1 MMRSLFSAVSGL
13 KAHQTKMDV
22 IGNNIANVNT
32 VAFKSQSVT
41 FSDVYYQT
49 TQTASG
55 PTSDGSKGGTNAKQI
70 GLGSTVA
77 AISTAITSQG
87 ATERTD
93 NTWDICLSG
102 NSFFVIN
109 NNGSTYFTRAG
120 DFKIDTNGALVTSGG
135 CNVMG
140 WYANPKTGAI
150 VKDKVQALYPQ
161 SSDYTYTEPEATEK
175 VTVTGNIDAADTGT
189 ATTTVSFY
197 DSLGNRYQASLILT
211 PGDPNGTTN
220 NKTPSTY
227 TVTCGAITK
236 NGQKTN
242 LTADIDKN
250 VVFNAKTGKIE
261 VDKTKDADA
270 DDNGKFIFLK
280 NFKIDNGK
288 DPITGTAL
296 TAPPEG
302 TLDCTTDIA
311 NITSS
316 IKVDVS
322 SLTRFNDTT
331 NLKDSMGIADATTGG
346 VKGAGKAVGT
356 MTSVGVDDKG
366 CIVAN
371 YSNGDVKTI
380 GQIAVATFSN
390 PAGLE
395 KVGENMYAATLN
407 SGEFNGVGEEVNA
420 SGGKMSSGYLEMSNV
435 DLSDQFTTMITTQ
448 RGFQANSRIITVS
461 DTMLEELINLKR

>member
-55 PTSDGSKGGTNAKQI
+55 PSSDGSKGGTNAKQI

-77 AISTAITSQG
+77 SISTAITSQG

-93 NTWDICLSG
+93 NTWDVCLSG
-102 NSFFVIN
+102 NSFFIVN
-109 NNGSTYFTRAG
+109 NAGSTYFTRAG

-140 WYANPKTGAI
+140 WYANPDTGLI

-161 SSDYTYTEPEATEK
+161 SSDYTFTEPEATK
-175 VTVTGNIDAADTGT
+175 SVTITGNIDAAATGD

-197 DSLGNRYQASLILT
+197 DSLGNRYQASLTLT
-211 PGDPNGTTN
+211 PDTT
-220 NKTPSTY
+220 TPSNY
-227 TVTCGAITK
+227 TVKCGAITK

-242 LTADIDKN
+242 LSATATGTISFDPNKGTIAPNSTFTLGTFTADKSNIPD
-250 VVFNAKTGKIE
+250 GG
-261 VDKTKDADA
+261 VDCSADVA
-270 DDNGKFIFLK
+270 NI
-280 NFKIDNGK
+280 NN
-288 DPITGTAL
+288 PIT
-296 TAPPEG
+296 
-302 TLDCTTDIA
+302 
-311 NITSS
+311 
-316 IKVDVS
+316 VDYS
-322 SLTRFNDTT
+322 SLTRFNTST
-331 NLKDSMGIADATTGG
+331 NIKDSMGIVNATTGG
-346 VKGAGKAVGT
+346 VEGAGKAVGT

-380 GQIAVATFSN
+380 AQIAVATFSN

-407 SGEFNGVGEEVNA
+407 SGEFNGIGEEVNA

>member
-55 PTSDGSKGGTNAKQI
+55 PSSDGSKGGTNAKQI

-77 AISTAITSQG
+77 SISTAITSQG

-93 NTWDICLSG
+93 NTWDVCLSG
-102 NSFFVIN
+102 NSFFIVN
-109 NNGSTYFTRAG
+109 NAGSTYFTRAG

-140 WYANPKTGAI
+140 WYADPDTGLI

-161 SSDYTYTEPEATEK
+161 SSDYTFTEPKATK
-175 VTVTGNIDAADTGT
+175 SVTITGNIDAAATGD

-197 DSLGNRYQASLILT
+197 DSLGNRYQASLTLT
-211 PGDPNGTTN
+211 PDTT
-220 NKTPSTY
+220 TPSNY
-227 TVTCGAITK
+227 TVKCGAITK

-242 LTADIDKN
+242 LSATATGTISFDPNKGTIAPNSTFTLGTFTADKSNIPD
-250 VVFNAKTGKIE
+250 GG
-261 VDKTKDADA
+261 VDCSADVA
-270 DDNGKFIFLK
+270 NI
-280 NFKIDNGK
+280 NN
-288 DPITGTAL
+288 PIT
-296 TAPPEG
+296 
-302 TLDCTTDIA
+302 
-311 NITSS
+311 
-316 IKVDVS
+316 VDYS
-322 SLTRFNDTT
+322 SLTRFNTST
-331 NLKDSMGIADATTGG
+331 NIKDSMGIVNATTGG
-346 VKGAGKAVGT
+346 VEGAGKAVGT

-380 GQIAVATFSN
+380 AQIAVATFSN

-407 SGEFNGVGEEVNA
+407 SGEFNGIGEEVNA

>member
-55 PTSDGSKGGTNAKQI
+55 PSSDGSKGGTNAKQI

-77 AISTAITSQG
+77 SISTAITSQG

-93 NTWDICLSG
+93 NTWDVCLSG
-102 NSFFVIN
+102 NSFFIVN
-109 NNGSTYFTRAG
+109 NAGSTYFTRAG

-140 WYANPKTGAI
+140 WYAKPDTGLI

-161 SSDYTYTEPEATEK
+161 SSDYTFTEPKATK
-175 VTVTGNIDAADTGT
+175 SVTITGNIDATATGD

-197 DSLGNRYQASLILT
+197 DSLGNRYQASLTLT
-211 PGDPNGTTN
+211 PDTT
-220 NKTPSTY
+220 TPSNY
-227 TVTCGAITK
+227 TVKCGAITK
-236 NGQKTN
+236 NGQETN
-242 LTADIDKN
+242 LSATATGTISFDPNKGTIAPNSTFTLGTFTADKSNIPD
-250 VVFNAKTGKIE
+250 GG
-261 VDKTKDADA
+261 VDCSADA
-270 DDNGKFIFLK
+270 ANI
-280 NFKIDNGK
+280 NN
-288 DPITGTAL
+288 PIT
-296 TAPPEG
+296 
-302 TLDCTTDIA
+302 
-311 NITSS
+311 
-316 IKVDVS
+316 VDYS
-322 SLTRFNDTT
+322 SLTRFNTST
-331 NLKDSMGIADATTGG
+331 NIKDSMGIVNATTGG
-346 VKGAGKAVGT
+346 VEGAGKAVGT

-380 GQIAVATFSN
+380 AQIAVATFSN

-407 SGEFNGVGEEVNA
+407 SGEFNGIGEEVNA

>member
-55 PTSDGSKGGTNAKQI
+55 PSSDGSKGGTNAKQI

-77 AISTAITSQG
+77 SISTAITSQG

-93 NTWDICLSG
+93 NTWDVCLSG
-102 NSFFVIN
+102 NSVFIIN
-109 NNGSTYFTRAG
+109 NAGSTYFTRAG

-140 WYANPKTGAI
+140 WYADPDTGLI

-161 SSDYTYTEPEATEK
+161 SSKYTFTEPEATK
-175 VTVTGNIDAADTGT
+175 SVTITGNIDAAATGD

-197 DSLGNRYQASLILT
+197 DSLGNRYQASLTLT
-211 PGDPNGTTN
+211 PDKT
-220 NKTPSTY
+220 TPSKY
-227 TVTCGAITK
+227 TVKCGAITK

-242 LTADIDKN
+242 LTAETITGDIT
-250 VVFNAKTGKIE
+250 FNANTGKID
-261 VDKTKDADA
+261 VGTG
-270 DDNGKFIFLK
+270 N
-280 NFKIDNGK
+280 
-288 DPITGTAL
+288 TGTF
-296 TAPPEG
+296 
-302 TLDCTTDIA
+302 TLGGFKADKAKVPDGGVDCSADVA
-311 NITSS
+311 NITNP
-316 IKVDVS
+316 ITVDFS
-322 SLTRFNDTT
+322 SLTRFNETT
-331 NLKDSMGIADATTGG
+331 NIKDSMGIKNASTGG
-346 VKGAGKAVGT
+346 VDGAGKAVGT

-380 GQIAVATFSN
+380 AQIAVATFSN

-407 SGEFNGVGEEVNA
+407 SGEFNGIGEEVAA

>member
-55 PTSDGSKGGTNAKQI
+55 PSSDGSKGGTNAKQI

-77 AISTAITSQG
+77 SISTAITSQG

-93 NTWDICLSG
+93 NTWDVCLSG
-102 NSFFVIN
+102 NSFFIIN
-109 NNGSTYFTRAG
+109 NAGSTYFTRAG

-140 WYANPKTGAI
+140 WYADPDTGAI

-161 SSDYTYTEPEATEK
+161 SSKYTFTEPEATK
-175 VTVTGNIDAADTGT
+175 SVTITGNIDAAATGD

-197 DSLGNRYQASLILT
+197 DSLGNRYQASLTLT
-211 PGDPNGTTN
+211 PDKT
-220 NKTPSTY
+220 TPSKY
-227 TVTCGAITK
+227 TVKCGAITK

-242 LTADIDKN
+242 LTAETITGDIT
-250 VVFNAKTGKIE
+250 FNANTGKID
-261 VDKTKDADA
+261 VGTG
-270 DDNGKFIFLK
+270 N
-280 NFKIDNGK
+280 
-288 DPITGTAL
+288 TGTF
-296 TAPPEG
+296 
-302 TLDCTTDIA
+302 TLGGFKADKAKVPDGGVDCSADVA
-311 NITSS
+311 NITNP
-316 IKVDVS
+316 ITVDFS
-322 SLTRFNDTT
+322 SLTRFNETT
-331 NLKDSMGIADATTGG
+331 NIKDSMGIKNASTGG
-346 VKGAGKAVGT
+346 VDGAGKAVGT
-356 MTSVGVDDKG
+356 MTSVGVDDIG

-380 GQIAVATFSN
+380 AQIAVATFSN

-407 SGEFNGVGEEVNA
+407 SGEFNGIGEEVA
-420 SGGKMSSGYLEMSNV
+420 SSGGKMSSGYLEMSNV

>member
-55 PTSDGSKGGTNAKQI
+55 PSSDGSKGGTNAKQI

-77 AISTAITSQG
+77 SISTAITSQG

-93 NTWDICLSG
+93 NTWDVCLSG
-102 NSFFVIN
+102 NSFFIIN
-109 NNGSTYFTRAG
+109 NAGSTYFTRAG

-140 WYANPKTGAI
+140 WYADPNTGAI
-150 VKDKVQALYPQ
+150 VKDKVQAIYPQ
-161 SSDYTYTEPEATEK
+161 KSDFTFTEPKATEK
-175 VTVTGNIDAADTGT
+175 VTLTGNVKASDTGSS
-189 ATTTVSFY
+189 TTTISFY
-197 DSLGNRYQASLILT
+197 DTLGNRYQASLTLT
-211 PGDPNGTTN
+211 PNATTS
-220 NKTPSTY
+220 STY
-227 TVTCGAITK
+227 DVACTAITK

-242 LTADIDKN
+242 LAATVTGTVAFDP
-250 VVFNAKTGKIE
+250 KTGKVAAGSSITLGTFTANGQAPDGG
-261 VDKTKDADA
+261 VDCKDDV
-270 DDNGKFIFLK
+270 
-280 NFKIDNGK
+280 
-288 DPITGTAL
+288 
-296 TAPPEG
+296 
-302 TLDCTTDIA
+302 A
-311 NITSS
+311 NITNP
-316 IKVDVS
+316 ITIDVS
-322 SLTRFNDTT
+322 SLTRFNETT
-331 NLKDSMGIADATTGG
+331 NLKDSMGIKNETTG
-346 VKGAGKAVGT
+346 VVEGAGKGVGT

-380 GQIAVATFSN
+380 AQIAVATFSN

-407 SGEFNGVGEEVNA
+407 SGEFNGIGEEVA
-420 SGGKMSSGYLEMSNV
+420 SSGGKMSSGYLEMSNV

>member
-55 PTSDGSKGGTNAKQI
+55 PNNDTGKGGTNAKQI

-77 AISTAITSQG
+77 SISTAITSQG

-102 NSFFVIN
+102 NSFFIIN
-109 NNGSTYFTRAG
+109 NAGSTYFTRAG

-140 WYANPKTGAI
+140 WLADDDGNI
-150 VKDKVQALYPQ
+150 VKDKVQAIYPQ
-161 SSDYTYTEPEATEK
+161 SSDYTFTSPKQTEK
-175 VTVTGNIDAADTGT
+175 VTLSGNVNAADPGKS
-189 ATTTVSFY
+189 TTTISFY
-197 DSLGNRYQASLILT
+197 DTLGNRYQASLDLT
-211 PGDPNGTTN
+211 PAAGKANE
-220 NKTPSTY
+220 Y
-227 TVTCGAITK
+227 TVTCSAITK
-236 NGQKTN
+236 NGEKTG
-242 LTADIDKN
+242 LTADFGTTKITFDAN
-250 VVFNAKTGKIE
+250 SGK
-261 VDKTKDADA
+261 
-270 DDNGKFIFLK
+270 
-280 NFKIDNGK
+280 
-288 DPITGTAL
+288 ITGTSTL
-296 TAPPEG
+296 EMTVKG
-302 TLDCTTDIA
+302 TGEPDATDA
-311 NITSS
+311 TNIGNASKIT
-316 IKVDVS
+316 IDFK
-322 SLTRFNDTT
+322 SLTRFNETT
-331 NLKDSMGIADATTGG
+331 NLKDSMGIKKADSD
-346 VKGAGKAVGT
+346 VIEGAGKGVGI
-356 MTSVGVDDKG
+356 MTSVGVDESG
-366 CIVAN
+366 YVIAN

-380 GQIAVATFSN
+380 AQIAVATFSN

-395 KVGENMYAATLN
+395 KVGENMYSATLN
-407 SGEFNGVGEEVNA
+407 SGEFNGIGEDVTS